1 MTAVVDAFT
10 AAAGARS
17 VRAPLSLELKER
29 FVSEPHLLV
38 DVSDHICTL
47 TLNDP
52 RTKNAFSKEM
62 MVRVADAWEMCERT
76 PEIRVVILTG
86 AGNNF
91 SSGANL
97 KEQVVRHETE
107 WQRRLDEDPGLWMR
121 AFLRT
126 KRLQKPVIAAVEG
139 YALAGGTEILQ
150 GTDIRVAG
158 RSATFGVRE
167 VKLGLF
173 PLGGS
178 TVRLQR
184 QIPYTLAAEMLLLGK
199 SISAEE
205 AQRYGLIGRVVD
217 DGEALAEARAIATEI
232 ASNGPLAVQA
242 VLRSMRE
249 TADLPEEEAL
259 KREFEIGWPR
269 IRSAE
274 ADEGRQAFAEKRAP
288 RFTGVEE

>member
-1 MTAVVDAFT
+1 MT
-10 AAAGARS
+10 
-17 VRAPLSLELKER
+17 
-29 FVSEPHLLV
+29 EPHLLI
-38 DVSDHICTL
+38 DISDHVCTL

-62 MVRVADAWEMCERT
+62 MVRVADAWDMCENDT
-76 PEIRVVILTG
+76 DIRVVILTG
-86 AGNNF
+86 ADGNF

-97 KEQVVRHETE
+97 KEQVVRHENE
-107 WQRRLDEDPGLWMR
+107 WQRRLDEDQGLWMR

-126 KRLQKPVIAAVEG
+126 KRLAKPLIAAVEG

-184 QIPYTLAAEMLLLGK
+184 QIPYTLAAEMLLMGK
-199 SISAEE
+199 SITAEE
-205 AQRYGLIGRVVD
+205 AAKYGLIGRVVE
-217 DGEALAEARAIATEI
+217 DGEALAEARKIAKEI

-249 TADLPEEEAL
+249 TADMPESEAL
-259 KREFEIGWPR
+259 QREFEIGWPR
-269 IRSAE
+269 INSDE
-274 ADEGRQAFAEKRAP
+274 AKEGRRAFGEKRAP
-288 RFTGVEE
+288 NFTGSEE

>member
-1 MTAVVDAFT
+1 MT
-10 AAAGARS
+10 
-17 VRAPLSLELKER
+17 
-29 FVSEPHLLV
+29 EPHLLI
-38 DVSDHICTL
+38 DTADHICTL

-62 MVRVADAWEMCERT
+62 MVRVADAWDMCEND

-86 AGNNF
+86 AGGNF

-97 KEQVVRHETE
+97 KEQVVRHENE
-107 WQRRLDEDPGLWMR
+107 WQRRLDEDQGLWMR

-126 KRLQKPVIAAVEG
+126 KRLAKPLIAAVEG

-158 RSATFGVRE
+158 RGATFGVRE

-184 QIPYTLAAEMLLLGK
+184 QIPYTLAAEMLLMGK
-199 SISAEE
+199 SITADE
-205 AQRYGLIGRVVD
+205 AASYGLIGRVVD
-217 DGEALAEARAIATEI
+217 DGEALLEAKDIAKEI
-232 ASNGPLAVQA
+232 AANGPLAVQA

-249 TADLPEEEAL
+249 TADLSEAEAL
-259 KREFEIGWPR
+259 QREFEIGWPR
-269 IRSAE
+269 INSAE
-274 ADEGRQAFAEKRAP
+274 AKEGRKAFGEKRAP
-288 RFTGVEE
+288 NFSGLEE